1 MNILLSQ
8 PNLDKKELKSIAEV
22 YKKRWLLNGPT
33 VQKFEIDFKKKFNFK
48 FCSAVSSCTAGLQLV
63 LSSLNLKKG
72 DEVILSSFNF
82 IAAGLSILQ
91 SGLKP
96 VFVDLKKDS
105 FDLDIE
111 KLKKKI
117 NKKTKVII
125 LTHFNGYLQPVDKI
139 SNEIKKF
146 KNLKIIEDASH
157 VLGAHYKKKF
167 PGKKTFAAVYSFG
180 PTKMITTAGMGGMV
194 VSENKNLIEKINIL
208 KSYGMS
214 KSSFSRSKLSNNW
227 NYKIE
232 SLGNNFRM
240 TEIQASVGIE
250 QLKKIEKFIKKR
262 ENLKIAYKKFITNK
276 FVKFQESDFTSKSAL
291 IYFVI
296 IVKNKKIRD
305 NLAKYLISKKISVSV
320 HWDPPLSKQ
329 RLFSNY
335 AKKEFKNS
343 ENLSGK
349 ILSLPLHTKINLHHI
364 KYISNKINIYFN
376 KNKIKTL

>member
-8 PNLDKKELKSIAEV
+8 PNLDKKELKSIVKV
-22 YKKRWLLNGPT
+22 YNKKWLLNGPT
-33 VQKFEIDFKKKFNFK
+33 VQKFEKNFKKKFNFK
-48 FCSAVSSCTAGLQLV
+48 YCSAVSSCTAGLQLV

-125 LTHFNGYLQPVDKI
+125 LTHFNGYLQPVDKLLKK
-139 SNEIKKF
+139 IKKF
-146 KNLKIIEDASH
+146 KKLKIIEDASH

-167 PGKKTFAAVYSFG
+167 SGKKTFAAAYSFG

-194 VSENKNLIEKINIL
+194 VSENKNLIKKINIL
-208 KSYGMS
+208 KSYGMN
-214 KSSFSRSKLSNNW
+214 KSSFSRAKLSNNW

-262 ENLKIAYKKFITNK
+262 EDLKSAYKKLINNK
-276 FVKFQESDFTSKSAL
+276 FVKFQESDCTSKSAL
-291 IYFVI
+291 IYFAI
-296 IVKNKKIRD
+296 ILKNKKTRD
-305 NLAKYLISKKISVSV
+305 DLAKYLISKKISISV
-320 HWDPPLSKQ
+320 HWDPPLSQQ

-335 AKKEFKNS
+335 ANKEFKNS

-349 ILSLPLHTKINLHHI
+349 ILSLPLHTKLNFNEIE
-364 KYISNKINIYFN
+364 YISNKINMFFK
-376 KNKIKTL
+376 KNKIEI